1 MHVAAQR
8 AGARAWQIILCVV
21 RSAGRRA
28 NQPQAQ
34 SEASLQNFA
43 GSAILVKAVDGAH
56 RAAVMALAV
65 TATGLA
71 SSSGDIDGQGLPNT
85 LSVWT

>member
-43 GSAILVKAVDGAH
+43 GILVKAVDGAH